1 MGRNILL
8 LWILIG
14 SVCTAQNSVIQY
26 TLIQETY
33 ENLTENDARALPSV
47 RKNIALGKKNQNFKH
62 LMYAYEDAVYYSP
75 QNAAKLKYADSA
87 IAAAT
92 RTKDPALISK
102 AYLGR
107 GIVYYFNY
115 RMYDK
120 ALHEYLFAAEYA
132 EEAGDSYL
140 IHKVK
145 YHIGVVRNYLGYY
158 QQAIPFFKECSNFFA
173 HQLKSAKH
181 SAVRYNNTRGYLN
194 STHQMTI
201 SYRHLGKYNKVDS
214 LLKSAEPYLTNPQ
227 FAQEKGYFL
236 KEKGIASFRNHRY
249 REAIDTL
256 MAATQLMSEKKDEG
270 MLAVAWYYIGN
281 SFFKMNDSHTGTA
294 YLQKVDSLFRK
305 NKLAVPEVHS
315 TYELLFKKTDPAEK
329 PEEATYYIG
338 QLLKSDSILQAEL
351 PYLSSRIFREY
362 DVKALHAEKEKLL
375 KAKAVGDGIV
385 IFSLIVSA
393 ALLSFLIRAY
403 IREKRNTAAYQKL
416 QLRLQ
421 SVQQDVETASP
432 ISDLPRKMEYSMEIV
447 GEVLQKLQSFEDRHG
462 FLDPDVTMAT
472 LGPQLGITKN
482 HLSYV
487 INEYKKMN
495 FRTYLAHLRI
505 QYITTLMNSD
515 TDTLYLRMD
524 NEALAQACG
533 LRSRQQLSRLF
544 HEINGITP
552 GDFIR
557 QRNKELNLN

>member
-1 MGRNILL
+1 M
-8 LWILIG
+8 
-14 SVCTAQNSVIQY
+14 QY
-26 TLIQETY
+26 TLTQETY
-33 ENLTENDARALPSV
+33 EHFPENDARALPSV

-75 QNAAKLKYADSA
+75 QKAVKLKYADSA

-115 RMYDK
+115 RKYDR
-120 ALHEYLFAAEYA
+120 ALHEYLQASEFA

-158 QQAIPFFKECSNFFA
+158 QQAIPFFKECSDFFA
-173 HQLKSAKH
+173 QQLKSAKH
-181 SAVRYNNTRGYLN
+181 PAVRYNNTRGYLN
-194 STHQMTI
+194 SNHQITI
-201 SYRHLGKYNKVDS
+201 SYRHLGKYSKVDS

-256 MAATQLMSEKKDEG
+256 LAATPLMSEKKDEG

-281 SFFKMNDSHTGTA
+281 SFFKMNDTHNGTA

-305 NKLAVPEVHS
+305 NRLGVPEIHS

-393 ALLSFLIRAY
+393 ALLAFLIRAY
-403 IREKRNTAAYQKL
+403 LREKRL
-416 QLRLQ
+416 QPP
-421 SVQQDVETASP
+421 T
-432 ISDLPRKMEYSMEIV
+432 K
-447 GEVLQKLQSFEDRHG
+447 SF
-462 FLDPDVTMAT
+462 
-472 LGPQLGITKN
+472 
-482 HLSYV
+482 S
-487 INEYKKMN
+487 
-495 FRTYLAHLRI
+495 
-505 QYITTLMNSD
+505 
-515 TDTLYLRMD
+515 
-524 NEALAQACG
+524 
-533 LRSRQQLSRLF
+533 
-544 HEINGITP
+544 
-552 GDFIR
+552 
-557 QRNKELNLN
+557 